1 MAPLFIR
8 SNLFDAKKNIIME
21 GKLRHT
27 AIMHSKLIFKA
38 ANFKMNQEKKQGWF
52 VQDNSV
58 S

>member
-1 MAPLFIR
+1 
-8 SNLFDAKKNIIME
+8 ME

-38 ANFKMNQEKKQGWF
+38 ANFKMNPEKKQGWF